1 MKRTF
6 ALFLLLLLSIT
17 IKAQNTNTFNYQSV
31 VRNSNNELI
40 VNKQINVRISIIEEN
55 ENGKSIYS
63 ENHSAIS
70 NSNGLITLTVGN
82 GKVING
88 LFKDIDWSKGPYFL
102 KNETDL
108 TGTGN
113 FTLTTTSQLLSVP
126 YSNYSNNGLPA
137 GGKEGQIITIC
148 NGKPTWTT
156 GGLCPGNIES
166 LNCQNITNY
175 GNLYSNIEANNVT
188 STIQYSGGNG
198 GSYNSQLIN
207 STGVTGLTAYLDAG
221 IYQNGN
227 GNLTFYINGKPSTSG
242 IATFMININGIIC
255 SFTRNI
261 EKLNQNTSTKAGLI
275 SKNETW
281 YSDSVYYLGGKVVV
295 PAGVTLTIQPGTII
309 KGKEGTGSLAS
320 ALIIAQGGKLIA
332 EGTAVKPIIFT
343 SELDNIK
350 AGETIGTNLQK
361 TDNQKWGGLVI
372 LGSAPISAATGD
384 TKAQIEGI
392 PATESYGKYGG
403 DNVADNSGS
412 LKYVSI
418 RHAGALIGEGNEI
431 NALTLGGVG
440 NGTTI
445 ENIEVYATLDDGV
458 EFFGGTVN
466 CKNLLVYY
474 QGDDG
479 IDLDQ
484 NYAGTVD
491 GFMIVHGDGIGTDE
505 GLELDGPENVTY
517 TTGMFTLKNG
527 ICRGEGTEGTGAD
540 IKSKAQG
547 TLENITFEYTNG
559 KKKQVAVSAS
569 FESNCTNKSD
579 AYKNFIDGKLFFK
592 NNKYNGSKLTG
603 YSSSTTCADA
613 LKTAQT
619 ELDKITEG
627 TGATFTATSFVW
639 TCAGKRGE
647 VK

>member
-1 MKRTF
+1 MKKKTF
-6 ALFLLLLLSIT
+6 KVVLS
-17 IKAQNTNTFNYQSV
+17 S
-31 VRNSNNELI
+31 LI
-40 VNKQINVRISIIEEN
+40 LGSILVLSSCKKEETAP
-55 ENGKSIYS
+55 ETKSTGLS
-63 ENHSAIS
+63 TKT
-70 NSNGLITLTVGN
+70 GLIT
-82 GKVING
+82 
-88 LFKDIDWSKGPYFL
+88 
-102 KNETDL
+102 
-108 TGTGN
+108 
-113 FTLTTTSQLLSVP
+113 
-126 YSNYSNNGLPA
+126 
-137 GGKEGQIITIC
+137 
-148 NGKPTWTT
+148 
-156 GGLCPGNIES
+156 
-166 LNCQNITNY
+166 
-175 GNLYSNIEANNVT
+175 
-188 STIQYSGGNG
+188 
-198 GSYNSQLIN
+198 
-207 STGVTGLTAYLDAG
+207 
-221 IYQNGN
+221 
-227 GNLTFYINGKPSTSG
+227 
-242 IATFMININGIIC
+242 
-255 SFTRNI
+255 
-261 EKLNQNTSTKAGLI
+261 
-275 SKNETW
+275 KNETW
-281 YSDSVYYLGGKVVV
+281 SSDSVYFLGGKVVV

-309 KGKEGTGSLAS
+309 KGKQGTGSLAS

-332 EGTAVKPIIFT
+332 EGTAEKPIIFT

-350 AGETIGTNLQK
+350 AGETFGTNLQK
-361 TDNQKWGGLVI
+361 TDNQKWGGLII
-372 LGSAPISAATGD
+372 LGNAPVSAATGD
-384 TKAQIEGI
+384 AKAQIEGI

-418 RHAGALIGEGNEI
+418 RHGGALIGEGNEI

-440 NGTTI
+440 NGTRI

-491 GFMIVHGDGIGTDE
+491 GFMVIHGDGIGTDE

-517 TTGMFTLKNG
+517 NTGLFILKNG
-527 ICRGEGTEGTGAD
+527 ICRGEGTEGTSAD

-579 AYKNFIDGKLFFK
+579 AYKNYLDSKLFFK
-592 NNKYNGSKLTG
+592 NNKYNGNKVTA
-603 YSSSTTCADA
+603 YNTTTSCTDG
-613 LKTAQT
+613 LKSAQT

-627 TGATFTATSFVW
+627 TGASITASSFAW